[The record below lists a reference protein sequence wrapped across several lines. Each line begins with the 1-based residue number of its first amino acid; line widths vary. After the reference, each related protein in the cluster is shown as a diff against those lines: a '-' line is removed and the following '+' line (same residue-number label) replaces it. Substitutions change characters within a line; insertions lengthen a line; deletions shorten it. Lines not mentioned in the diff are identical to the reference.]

1 MNKVAIVTGATGQ
14 DGSYL
19 SELLLDKGYT
29 VVGLRR
35 RSSSE
40 KGLERIQHLLNN
52 DNFKLVEA
60 DITDPANVCWL
71 MQTYLPDEVY
81 NLAAQSHVGTSFQQ
95 PSYTTQV
102 NLQGPINFLEAI
114 RLLSPS
120 TRFYQA
126 STSEMFG
133 KNYDEYGG
141 TKFQKETTP
150 FVPQSPYAVA
160 KLAAHEMVRIYRD
173 SYGLFACCGILFNH
187 ESERRGENFVT
198 RKITKWIGEFVASGQ
213 DEDFPA
219 LRLGNLDAHRDWG
232 HAQDYVEAMY
242 MMLQQDEPEDYV
254 IATSETHSVREF
266 LMEAFNEIGIPNFEP
281 YVVIDP
287 EFYRPCEVDWLL
299 GHTGKARQKLGWRP
313 KVSFQELVQ
322 RMVRSDIDAARKT
335 QLERSSL
342 QKLEETS

>member
-1 MNKVAIVTGATGQ
+1 MNKVAIVTGSTGQ

-40 KGLERIQHLLNN
+40 KGLERIEHLLNN

-102 NLQGPINFLEAI
+102 NLQGPLNFLEAI

-120 TRFYQA
+120 TKFYQA

-133 KNYDEYGG
+133 KNYEVFAD
-141 TKFQKETTP
+141 TKYQKETTP

-266 LMEAFNEIGIPNFEP
+266 LTEAFNEIGISNLEP

-299 GHTGKARQKLGWRP
+299 GHTGKARQQLGWRP
-313 KVSFQELVQ
+313 KVSFPELVQ
-322 RMVRSDIDAARKT
+322 RMVRSDIDAARKEK
-335 QLERSSL
+335 LERSSL
-342 QKLEETS
+342 QELEETS

>member
-1 MNKVAIVTGATGQ
+1 MNKVAIVTGSTGQ

-40 KGLERIQHLLNN
+40 KGLERIEHLLNN

-60 DITDPANVCWL
+60 DITDTGCVNSNISEYMPH
-71 MQTYLPDEVY
+71 EVY
-81 NLAAQSHVGTSFQQ
+81 NLAAQSHVGTSFKQ
-95 PSYTTQV
+95 PSYTSQV

-120 TRFYQA
+120 TKFYQA

-133 KNYDEYGG
+133 KNYEVFAD
-141 TKFQKETTP
+141 TKYQKETTP

-173 SYGLFACCGILFNH
+173 SYELFACCGILFNH

-232 HAQDYVEAMY
+232 HAQDYVDAMY
-242 MMLQQDEPEDYV
+242 LMLQQDEPEDYV

-266 LMEAFNEIGIPNFEP
+266 LTEAFNEIGISNFEP
-281 YVVIDP
+281 HVVIDP

-299 GHTGKARQKLGWRP
+299 GHTGKARQQLGWRP
-313 KVSFQELVQ
+313 KVSFPELVQ
-322 RMVRSDIDAARKT
+322 RMVRSDIDAARKEK
-335 QLERSSL
+335 LERSSL
-342 QKLEETS
+342 QELEETS